1 MRKKIEV
8 EKVSEGAAQVAA
20 GGEWMR
26 AKQLLKLLPI
36 SSRTLDRWK
45 IQNRIPYIRA
55 GERTVLFR
63 RSDVERCLSRMTIRE
78 V

>member
-1 MRKKIEV
+1 MSKVEV

-26 AKQLLKLLPI
+26 EKQLLKLLPI
-36 SSRTLDRWK
+36 SARSLCRWK
-45 IQNRIPYIRA
+45 AQNRIPYIRVGA
-55 GERTVLFR
+55 RTILFR